1 MPDTYIDL
9 CNQVLRRL
17 NEVEIPPSE
26 FATARGVQALVK
38 DAVRSAVA
46 SINQSEFEWPFN
58 AAQHV
63 ETLVIGRTEYNWPEY
78 FKIVDWNSFQVIGN
92 YSEDLTSGKF
102 NHLTYIDRDTYINL
116 YRDRDNNS
124 HYDGIERPRYIAPS
138 HGNGYI
144 VSPSPDKAYTVRF
157 NYYMNYADLQLF
169 DDETRVPQSF
179 SSVIVDGALMHMYM
193 FKDNVEAA
201 QVAKLVF
208 EQGLKNL
215 QTLYI
220 NNYEYI
226 TDRRVAF

>member
-1 MPDTYIDL
+1 M
-9 CNQVLRRL
+9 
-17 NEVEIPPSE
+17 
-26 FATARGVQALVK
+26 
-38 DAVRSAVA
+38 
-46 SINQSEFEWPFN
+46 
-58 AAQHV
+58 
-63 ETLVIGRTEYNWPEY
+63 
-78 FKIVDWNSFQVIGN
+78 
-92 YSEDLTSGKF
+92 
-102 NHLTYIDRDTYINL
+102 
-116 YRDRDNNS
+116 
-124 HYDGIERPRYIAPS
+124 
-138 HGNGYI
+138 
-144 VSPSPDKAYTVRF
+144 RF

>member
-38 DAVRSAVA
+38 DAIRSAVA

-63 ETLVIGRTEYNWPEY
+63 EPLVIGRTEYNWPTG
-78 FKIVDWNSFQVIGN
+78 FKVVDYNSFQVIDN
-92 YSEDLTSGKF
+92 YTEDLTAGKF
-102 NHLTYIDRDTYINL
+102 FKLQYIERDVYLDL

-124 HYDGIERPRYIAPS
+124 HFDGIERPRLVCPS

-144 VSPSPDKAYTVRF
+144 VTPSPDKAYSVRF
-157 NYYMNYADLQLF
+157 NYFLNYADLQLF

-179 SSVIVDGALMHMYM
+179 SNVIVDGALMHLYM

-220 NNYEYI
+220 NNYESV
-226 TDRRVAF
+226 TDRRVAY